1 MDTGKTASERT
12 PYSEDARVS
21 IAIDAIESTNPTP
34 AEIERNRAIAKA
46 EDEARADMATSIDG
60 KIINPFGLLAGLLAT
75 VHDEDEGGFSKGDA
89 EFCRSVGN
97 LLGLMVHGARKELE
111 IQRVGGYGAYALMQ
125 LLEKHHPEPTKEC
138 EQ

>member
-46 EDEARADMATSIDG
+46 EDEARADMATSIDE

-75 VHDEDEGGFSKGDA
+75 VHDDDEGPFGAGDA
-89 EFCRSVGN
+89 QSYRNIGC
-97 LLGLMVHGARKELE
+97 LLGLLVHGARKELE
-111 IQRVGGYGAYALMQ
+111 VQKVGGCGAYALMKF
-125 LLEKHHPEPTKEC
+125 LEGHHPEATEEC